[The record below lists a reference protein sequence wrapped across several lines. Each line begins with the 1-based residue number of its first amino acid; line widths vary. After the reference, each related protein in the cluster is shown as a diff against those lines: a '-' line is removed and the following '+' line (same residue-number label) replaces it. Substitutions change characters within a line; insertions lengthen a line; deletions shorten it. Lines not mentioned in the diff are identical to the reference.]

1 MFIDKV
7 WFNALTKNET
17 FVDGMTHNDIT
28 YGAYSFIKVT
38 VLQSKFR
45 AIFRIIQAGFSRLL
59 LETSFFFINFVM
71 MKRSL
76 SCKS

>member
-7 WFNALTKNET
+7 WFNALPKNET

-45 AIFRIIQAGFSRLL
+45 AIVSIIQAGFSRSL
-59 LETSFFFINFVM
+59 LETSF
-71 MKRSL
+71 L
-76 SCKS
+76 SIS